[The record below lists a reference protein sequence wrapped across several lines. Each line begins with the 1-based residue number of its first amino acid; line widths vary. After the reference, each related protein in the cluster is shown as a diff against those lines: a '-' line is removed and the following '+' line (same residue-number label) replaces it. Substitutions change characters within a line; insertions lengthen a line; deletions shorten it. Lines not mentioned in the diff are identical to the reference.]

1 MKITDTIYFDPQKN
15 LVIVDGVEC
24 ALDDT
29 ESKLLKYLY
38 DNRNDV
44 CTYEDILSHL
54 YKEDDNPQGRNE
66 GNIRTYIS
74 RIKKKT
80 NGALTDFIKT
90 RPKQGYE
97 FSIPD
102 DERRYSRDYS
112 VEHINIDNDY
122 FVYPDSIVFIKRFTT
137 KVTSQDKKPINSI
150 HFRYTWFADEPSEV
164 IPLTSNIQSIVAIP
178 QPDTNNNYDI
188 IFKEPV
194 ANGEIVEYAVKVTC
208 SNVQHHFKDFFST
221 QIIVPIRELHIHLY
235 IDEKIKPMYYSTQV
249 LSDSLRNK
257 QTEKPVEHEYFCP
270 VHWHIKEPKLHF
282 EYMIFWK

>member
-29 ESKLLKYLY
+29 ESKLLEYLY
-38 DNRNDV
+38 NNRNDI
-44 CTYEDILSHL
+44 CTYEEILNHL
-54 YKEDDNPQGRNE
+54 YSKDDLKGRE
-66 GNIRTYIS
+66 KGDIRTYIS

-80 NGALTDFIKT
+80 KGALTVFIKT

-102 DERRYSRDYS
+102 EERCYSKDYS

-122 FVYPDSIVFIKRFTT
+122 FVYPDSIVFIKHFTS
-137 KVTSQDKKPINSI
+137 KVTTQDKKPINSI
-150 HFRYTWFADEPSEV
+150 HFRYTWFADELSEV
-164 IPLTSNIQSIVAIP
+164 TPLTSNIQSIVEIP
-178 QPDTNNNYDI
+178 QPDTNSNYDI
-188 IFKEPV
+188 IFNEPV
-194 ANGEIVEYAVKVTC
+194 ENGQIVEYAVKVTY
-208 SNVQHHFKDFFST
+208 SNTHHHFKDFFST
-221 QIIVPIRELHIHLY
+221 QIIVPVRELHIHLHL
-235 IDEKIKPMYYSTQV
+235 DEKIKPMFYYTQV

-257 QTEKPVEHEYFCP
+257 QTEKPVEHEYFRP